1 MRSIVSPAILSTLVI
16 GSSLFAQQTLVSP
29 PHAVGVEGNS
39 SSGVTFT
46 NPTTRTMQSDGNLVT
61 AGMPLLRSIAFRR
74 NSGAQASATSRTV
87 DVQIDMGYSATTFTN
102 TFASNY
108 ETGTQTTV
116 FTNKNI
122 TLPDWTA
129 APPTPA
135 DFDLT
140 IKFDKPF
147 INDGK
152 RIPIWDITCQNNS
165 GLSASYSMDWF
176 SSVPTATKGERPESL
191 GTGCKTANGTFT
203 YTFETEADA
212 TTLSVLY
219 AFTGAASNAPCV
231 ALIGGTDPNLNIGL
245 CANLRSDLT
254 FVLPLGA
261 SDATGT
267 FGIKAPIPWAASL
280 AGLKLI
286 SQGICL
292 DATQPG
298 LPFALSNGV
307 KTTTP
312 YVVGGGGATT
322 LFKIDR
328 VWTNTGTGPTGT
340 LSTTCA
346 PVLWTN

>member
-1 MRSIVSPAILSTLVI
+1 MFSSVSSIVLTTLCL
-16 GSSLFAQQTLVSP
+16 GSSLLAQQLVSP
-29 PHAVGVEGNS
+29 PHAVGVEGNGTS
-39 SSGVTFT
+39 SVTFT
-46 NPTTRTMQSDGNLVT
+46 NATTRTMQSDGNLVNS
-61 AGMPLLRSIAFRR
+61 GLSLLRSISFRR
-74 NSGAQASATSRTV
+74 NQGAQASATSRTI
-87 DVQIDMGYSATTFTN
+87 DVQIDMGYRVATFTN

-116 FTNKNI
+116 FTNKNV

-140 IKFDKPF
+140 FKFDKPF

-152 RIPIWDITCQNNS
+152 RIPVWDLTCQNS
-165 GLSASYSMDWF
+165 SSPGSAYNMDWF
-176 SSVPTATKGERPESL
+176 SAVPTATKGERPESL

-219 AFTGAASNAPCV
+219 AFIGAASNAPCV

-245 CANLRSDLT
+245 CTNLRSDLT

-267 FGIKAPIPWAASL
+267 FGLKAPIPWGAAL

-307 KTTTP
+307 ETTTP
-312 YVVGGGGATT
+312 YVIGGGGATT
-322 LFKIDR
+322 LFKVDR
-328 VWTNTGTGPTGT
+328 LWTSSGTGPTG
-340 LSTTCA
+340 SVGTTAA
-346 PVLWTN
+346 PIQWSI